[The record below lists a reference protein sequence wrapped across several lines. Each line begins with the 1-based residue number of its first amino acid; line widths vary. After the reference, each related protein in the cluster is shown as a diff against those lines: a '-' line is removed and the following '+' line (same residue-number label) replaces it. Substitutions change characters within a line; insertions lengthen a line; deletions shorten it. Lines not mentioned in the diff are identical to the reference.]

1 MRMGAYAPV
10 RCAAKASR
18 RLALLQLLAERGLLA
33 PGFLDLRSE
42 IFELLHLANFD
53 HFVVRSGTA
62 LGPFHRLFLRFH
74 LNHPVAA
81 EHLLRFGEGSVDRKS
96 TRLNSSH

>member
-33 PGFLDLRSE
+33 PGFLGLRSE

-53 HFVVRSGTA
+53 HFVVRIGTA
-62 LGPFHRLFLRFH
+62 LGPFHSLFLRV
-74 LNHPVAA
+74 LMTHPVAA
-81 EHLLRFGEGSVDRKS
+81 ANLITLRPPTVGTLRDPPR
-96 TRLNSSH
+96 